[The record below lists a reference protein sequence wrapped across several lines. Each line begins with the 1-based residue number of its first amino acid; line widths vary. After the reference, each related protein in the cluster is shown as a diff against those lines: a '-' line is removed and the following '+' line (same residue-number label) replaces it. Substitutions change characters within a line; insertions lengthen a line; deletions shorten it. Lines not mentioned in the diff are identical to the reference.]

1 MMAIRILG
9 YHLRQIKL
17 KAQGLYYSGKN
28 YYCPLCNRFFNKFLD
43 GGQHHE
49 VIERLMVIGAGRRL
63 NIICPGCHST
73 DRDRLLHSFLCSGL
87 IPSLG
92 NLRMLHIAPE
102 PSLYN
107 WIRSQYR
114 LRPEDYI
121 AGVKYHEGYYYDKNI
136 QLLDLTDLPFE
147 DNSFGMLMANHVL
160 EHIPD
165 ERKALTE
172 IFRVLSP
179 GGKTILQ
186 VPWSPLLV
194 QTIEET
200 SPLSEKEREE
210 QFGQFD
216 HVRLYGRDYA
226 DRLLNVGFALDT
238 FRIDQLGLDENYV
251 KCIAVNPD
259 EVVFLATKQ
268 ANQ

>member
-1 MMAIRILG
+1 MTASRILG
-9 YHLRQIKL
+9 YHLRKIKL
-17 KAQGLYYSGKN
+17 KLQGFYYSGSN
-28 YYCPLCNRFFNKFLD
+28 YYCPLCNRFFRKFLD

-49 VIERLMVIGAGRRL
+49 VIERLKVIGAGRRP

-73 DRDRLLHSFLCSGL
+73 DRDRLLHSFLCSYL
-87 IPSLG
+87 IPSVS

-102 PSLYN
+102 PSLYH

-114 LRPEDYI
+114 SRPEDYI
-121 AGVKYHEGYYYDKNI
+121 AGVKYHEGYYYHQNI
-136 QLLDLTDLPFE
+136 RLLDLTELPFE
-147 DNSFGMLMANHVL
+147 DNSFGIVMANHVL

-165 ERKALTE
+165 ERTALSE
-172 IFRVLSP
+172 IYRVLSP
-179 GGKTILQ
+179 GGKAILQ
-186 VPWSPLLV
+186 VPWSPLLA

-200 SPLSEKEREE
+200 SPLSNKEREE

-216 HVRLYGRDYA
+216 HVRLYGRDYTE
-226 DRLLNVGFALDT
+226 RLMNAGFAVEK

-251 KCIAVNPD
+251 RYIAVNPD

-268 ANQ
+268 TSQ